1 MKVKDKEVYSI
12 YDLEGDA
19 SWFVDKIRDLQ
30 QKYGKVYIS
39 IEQAQYSDAVDVYL
53 VYEREETEAE
63 KKKRLKQLER
73 ERAKKEK
80 ERKKK
85 EEKERKLY
93 EQLKKKFENQ

>member
-1 MKVKDKEVYSI
+1 MKVKDKEVYNV
-12 YDLEGDA
+12 YDLEGNA
-19 SWFVDKIRDLQ
+19 SWLVDKIRDLQ
-30 QKYGKVYIS
+30 DRYGEVYIS
-39 IEQAQYSDAVDVYL
+39 IDQAPYSDVVYVCL

-63 KKKRLKQLER
+63 RKKRLKKLER

-85 EEKERKLY
+85 EERERKLY